1 MLGLLAS
8 IGVLA
13 STVLAIS
20 PERAAEFGYPAGVDV
35 W

>member
-1 MLGLLAS
+1 VLVAVVAPLIFSMYFEWQ

-13 STVLAIS
+13 STVLA
-20 PERAAEFGYPAGVDV
+20 FG